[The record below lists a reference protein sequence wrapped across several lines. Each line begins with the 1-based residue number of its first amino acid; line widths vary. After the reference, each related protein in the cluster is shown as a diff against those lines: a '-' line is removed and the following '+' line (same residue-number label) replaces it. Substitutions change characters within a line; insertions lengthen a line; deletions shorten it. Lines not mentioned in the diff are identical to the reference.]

1 MGCLAIASLYVVYAS
16 RSHARQS
23 VDGTMRYTLRGV
35 LTNLYKVIEGSIYI
49 TCREFFLAVTYAS
62 HPFSQVLHPTILLRM
77 SCFERVHEH
86 PLWCRM
92 LRRFL
97 GPIVFILE
105 WILPYA
111 LVVFL
116 GMVLVAGI
124 ALACDTMYCNCNKRE
139 QESRKRESRSQPTEK
154 PVVGAETMCSTKYH
168 QLQGELDLVKTKLDL
183 VEMDVKFL
191 NKARRQ

>member
-1 MGCLAIASLYVVYAS
+1 
-16 RSHARQS
+16 
-23 VDGTMRYTLRGV
+23 MRYTLRGV
-35 LTNLYKVIEGSIYI
+35 LTNPCKVIEGGICI
-49 TCREFFLAVTYAS
+49 TCRGFFLAVTYTS
-62 HPFSQVLHPTILLRM
+62 HPFSQVLPPAILLRM

-116 GMVLVAGI
+116 GVVLAIGI
-124 ALACDTMYCNCNKRE
+124 AFACGVDMDCMNI
-139 QESRKRESRSQPTEK
+139 QPTEK
-154 PVVGAETMCSTKYH
+154 PATRTETVCSAEYH
-168 QLQGELDLVKTKLDL
+168 ELHGKLDKVKTRLDLA
-183 VEMDVKFL
+183 EMDVKFL
-191 NKARRQ
+191 TKALRQ